1 MWGKNEICVC
11 VHLTQTRY
19 AQKVCAEMRG
29 KMEYDFRNV
38 VIDGKCE
45 KQAASESSETAYSL
59 AF

>member
-1 MWGKNEICVC
+1 MWGKNEIYVC

-45 KQAASESSETAYSL
+45 KQAASEFSETACLL